1 MKSDNRITT
10 LFSLGI
16 LISGILPAQES
27 LTYVAERDTAAH
39 NWENRETKTIVLHA
53 GDIITANGIVGQ
65 YQTFENSGEYHLII
79 YYEESNR
86 EYSTLARDFRPVN
99 TEDTFG
105 NDIFIDYPIEYES
118 GTNRQAFGPAIAV
131 GDVGEMWVPVYYWD
145 VLMGENRNK
154 LIKIHPGLEYL
165 NDVMAG

>member
-1 MKSDNRITT
+1 MKNNNRITI
-10 LFSLGI
+10 LFFLGI
-16 LISGILPAQES
+16 LVSGILPAQEP

-39 NWENRETKTIVLHA
+39 HWGSGETIVLHA
-53 GDIITANGIVGQ
+53 GDRITTNGKVGQ
-65 YQTFENSGEYHLII
+65 YQTFRDSGEYHII
-79 YYEESNR
+79 IFYQESDI
-86 EYSTLARDFRPVN
+86 EYRTLARDFRPVN

-118 GTNRQAFGPAIAV
+118 GTNRQTFGPAIAV